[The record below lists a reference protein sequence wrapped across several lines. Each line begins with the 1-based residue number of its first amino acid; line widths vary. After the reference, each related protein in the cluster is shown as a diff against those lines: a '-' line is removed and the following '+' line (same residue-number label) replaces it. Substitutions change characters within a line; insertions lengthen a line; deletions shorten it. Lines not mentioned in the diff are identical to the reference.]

1 MCVCVNDC
9 DVSGSGQ
16 TCPQAEFDPK
26 NEEFQLIAETD
37 LLPGD
42 CITNG
47 DTQLPAGQS
56 RGTYTRLF
64 EECTCKG
71 T

>member
-1 MCVCVNDC
+1 MCAFDDDC

-16 TCPQAEFDPK
+16 TCQQAAFDPH
-26 NEEFQLIAETD
+26 NEKFELIAETD
-37 LLPGD
+37 LLPSD

-47 DTQLPAGQS
+47 DTQLPASQS
-56 RGTYTRLF
+56 RGTHTRLF